1 MIENN
6 KYIVDETE
14 LFKIY
19 ARYQKAMEKRAE
31 WENHWSE
38 CYDYAL
44 PQKSGLFTSI
54 SNGKKKNVDIFD
66 STAESGVEQLAGS
79 LLAQLTPPWSKWFGL
94 GFGVDVCDKDNGDKQ
109 EKFKALDDIQ
119 KVLQSHFDRSNFYV
133 EAHQCYLD
141 LITVGTAVMLFEE
154 NSVGETTAFNFTAIP
169 MNEIA
174 LEENVNGKLD
184 TVFRKS
190 ILTLENLKLRFPNF
204 KFDDK
209 QLNIIS
215 KKPDEKICVI
225 EAVLPRITPS
235 GQQGYNYVAFVND
248 ADKLLTNNE
257 MFVLKTGVFAYS
269 PFICFR
275 WLKIPSEV
283 YGRSPVMKALPDIK
297 TANKVV
303 ELILKNASI
312 AVSGVW
318 QADDDGVLNISNITL
333 APGTIIP
340 KAVGS
345 SGLTP
350 LRTGADFDVS
360 QLVLSDLRAKI
371 NHSLLVDQLSSFSTT
386 KMTATE
392 VLERTNQMSRILGA
406 TYGRLQSEFLTPVI
420 LRAISILRRRGEI
433 SDIMVNG
440 HEVDLKYQSPLAR
453 NQAVRDAENI
463 LGWIKSLSELGEEA
477 LAIVDKKAVA
487 LWLAKTFA
495 VPERL
500 IVNADE

>member
-6 KYIVDETE
+6 KYIVDDVE
-14 LFKIY
+14 LSNIY
-19 ARYQKAMEKRAE
+19 NRYLKALEKRQE
-31 WENHWSE
+31 WEAHWNE

-44 PQKSGLFTSI
+44 PQKSGLFSSL
-54 SNGKKKNVDIFD
+54 SNGRKKNLDIFD

-79 LLAQLTPPWSKWFGL
+79 LLSQLTPPWSKWFGL
-94 GFGVDVCDKDNGDKQ
+94 GFGVDVCEENISDRQ
-109 EKFKALDDIQ
+109 EKFKALDNIQ

-141 LITVGTAVMLFEE
+141 LITIGTAVMLFEE
-154 NSVGETTAFNFTAIP
+154 NQVGDASAFSFTAVP
-169 MNEIA
+169 MNEVA

-184 TVFRKS
+184 TVFRRS
-190 ILTLENLKLRFPNF
+190 VLTLSSLKLRFSSFNF
-204 KFDDK
+204 NEMQLDIIDK
-209 QLNIIS
+209 NPDAKIS
-215 KKPDEKICVI
+215 VI
-225 EAVLPRITPS
+225 EAVLPRITAC

-248 ADKLLTNNE
+248 EDNILRTSSL
-257 MFVLKTGVFAYS
+257 FVIKSGVFSYS

-275 WLKIPSEV
+275 WLKVPSEV

-360 QLVLSDLRAKI
+360 QLVLSDLRTKI
-371 NHSLLVDQLSSFSTT
+371 NHSLLVDQLSTFSNS

-392 VLERTNQMSRILGA
+392 VIERTTQMSRILGA

-420 LRAISILRRRGEI
+420 LRAVSILKRRGEI
-433 SDIMVNG
+433 SDILVNG
-440 HEVDLKYQSPLAR
+440 REVDLKYQSPLAK

-463 LGWIKSLSELGEEA
+463 LGWIKSLSELGKEA
-477 LAIVDKKAVA
+477 LDIVDRKAVA
-487 LWLAKTFA
+487 LWLAKTFC
-495 VPERL
+495 VPEQL
-500 IVNADE
+500 IVNENE